1 MSTPTLN
8 EATHGADRIK
18 TPSALLVGVL
28 ILAGATAHAD
38 DAVCGRIRAA
48 NVETGSAG
56 GQMRASGYAFAVD
69 TPKIYGLGTHTCS
82 YLRDESVE
90 GEVAAVYREQYRSEV
105 GATDATIWISK
116 TSGRVLCEE
125 QDGDIVGKGKG
136 HITYRWPA
144 AKP

>member
-1 MSTPTLN
+1 M
-8 EATHGADRIK
+8 
-18 TPSALLVGVL
+18 
-28 ILAGATAHAD
+28 
-38 DAVCGRIRAA
+38 
-48 NVETGSAG
+48 
-56 GQMRASGYAFAVD
+56 D

-82 YLRDESVE
+82 YLRDEAVG

-105 GATDATIWISK
+105 GATDATIWISR
-116 TSGRVLCEE
+116 TSGRVLREE